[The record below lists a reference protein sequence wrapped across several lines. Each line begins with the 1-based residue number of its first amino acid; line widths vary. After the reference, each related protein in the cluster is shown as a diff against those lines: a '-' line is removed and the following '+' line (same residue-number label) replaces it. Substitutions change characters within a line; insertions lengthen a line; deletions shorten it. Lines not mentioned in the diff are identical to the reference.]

1 MKLKTIFKF
10 TFCISVLLTQEIPRG
25 VSDMV
30 KKSGISESD
39 VKQLLKNNDIPNLSP
54 DDNGFNDA
62 QSNQNVELQNKKN
75 TELINELTKDII
87 EEEAQNNTSNKNDDD
102 SESVK
107 IDDKS
112 EQKITKNQFSSDV
125 GETYFG
131 YSTFKN
137 NIEMFESVK
146 DISVSPNHVIG
157 PGDEVVIMLWGQTED
172 ISNYVVSRDGYLFIP
187 NIGQVFVNGLTLS
200 KLEKKLKNIYQKAYS
215 SLAPS
220 VGPAS
225 TFFDVSLGSTA
236 LKPIKIFV
244 MGEVSKPGVYL
255 VKPSTSLFSSLYY
268 FGGPKISGSLR
279 TIDLIRSDKKI
290 TSIDF
295 YDFLF

>member
-10 TFCISVLLTQEIPRG
+10 TFCISMLLTQEIPRG
-25 VSDMV
+25 VSDMI

-87 EEEAQNNTSNKNDDD
+87 EEEAQNNTSKKNDDD

-112 EQKITKNQFSSDV
+112 ELKITKNQFSAEV

-200 KLEKKLKNIYQKAYS
+200 KLEKKIEKYIPES
-215 SLAPS
+215 
-220 VGPAS
+220 
-225 TFFDVSLGSTA
+225 
-236 LKPIKIFV
+236 IF
-244 MGEVSKPGVYL
+244 K
-255 VKPSTSLFSSLYY
+255 FSA
-268 FGGPKISGSLR
+268 
-279 TIDLIRSDKKI
+279 
-290 TSIDF
+290 
-295 YDFLF
+295 